1 MSGSR
6 AKKLRKALEET
17 AISLLPQGW
26 KKLKRAWTRTPRPER
41 QSFDVTREVLALR
54 RADEATVRKWLD
66 KKSPAEI
73 KTLRKRVLGK

>member
-1 MSGSR
+1 
-6 AKKLRKALEET
+6 
-17 AISLLPQGW
+17 
-26 KKLKRAWTRTPRPER
+26 
-41 QSFDVTREVLALR
+41 VTREVLALR